1 MNSRYIL
8 ALLVVVGVTTFAL
21 FAFEYTQREAI
32 APEVTTTYTYDA
44 DGLPVNVYT
53 LDKEAVIQ
61 LAEEQTEPEK
71 KAFYLL
77 RDVELVKRAN
87 PDDLESIVAAYKKL
101 YEDESLNAQERALA
115 LFKISQQANGHNRFD
130 LLDEFLSPE
139 ERNLPAAK
147 KNYLF
152 NKFIYDTYPMG
163 IAYMDIRF
171 HEIVSGEEFNE
182 HEVYMFTIEKLQQD
196 VERYYTLPHLTDLVP
211 DLYMHAAA
219 TLSLIDEISIPGSF
233 VTSKEIL
240 SLLDRGNASC
250 DSSIHISTRC
260 TTRDFIEITR
270 INYLLK
276 MGETEAAEEKLT
288 EFLASDLRPMIR
300 AYITEYD
307 GLSLGRYPYLEKRTD
322 LVEKLKTTIP
332 TLPDPS

>member
-8 ALLVVVGVTTFAL
+8 ALLVVIVVATFTL
-21 FAFEYTQREAI
+21 FAFEYTQREET
-32 APEVTTTYTYDA
+32 PVVTDTYTYDT
-44 DGLPVNVYT
+44 DGLPVDVYK
-53 LDKEAVIQ
+53 LDKEAVVQ
-61 LAEEQTEPEK
+61 LAEEQIEPEK

-77 RDVELVKRAN
+77 REAELVKRAN
-87 PDDLESIVAAYKKL
+87 PGDLESIVAAYKKV
-101 YEDESLNAQERALA
+101 YENESLNAQERALA

-152 NKFIYDTYPMG
+152 NKFVYDTYPMG

-182 HEVYMFTIEKLQQD
+182 HEVYMSITEKLAQD
-196 VERYYTLPHLTDLVP
+196 TEKYATQPHIIDLIP
-211 DLYMHAAA
+211 DLYMHAAV
-219 TLSLIDEISIPGSF
+219 TLALIDETSIEGSY
-233 VTSKEIL
+233 VTHEEIL
-240 SLLDRGNASC
+240 SLLDRGYASC
-250 DSSIHISTRC
+250 DSSNHISSRC
-260 TTRDFIEITR
+260 STRDYIDLAKID
-270 INYLLK
+270 YLLK
-276 MGETEAAEEKLT
+276 IGKTEAAEAHVD
-288 EFLASDLRPMIR
+288 EFLTKDLRPMIR